1 MKKVLGVLMLIFGAI
16 ISLSILESIISSF
29 FINQTGKGTLD
40 YIGGVIA
47 GKVFLMIIA
56 YFFISR
62 GIKNLNLNN
71 NSSKNI
77 NKEIDSIGKDL

>member
-1 MKKVLGVLMLIFGAI
+1 MLIFGAI
-16 ISLSILESIISSF
+16 ISLSILESIKSSF
-29 FINQTGKGTLD
+29 FINQKGNGTLD
-40 YIGGVIA
+40 YIGGFIA
-47 GKVFLMIIA
+47 GKIFLMVIA

-62 GIKNLNLNN
+62 GIKSLNQNN